1 MLAGSKH
8 NERVAG
14 VDHVSEDRAPP
25 SEPVLVAVC
34 GYPGVGKSTVAETL
48 TEWLDATRLRTDA
61 VRKEL
66 YDEPTYTSEESKIV
80 YETVMDRARERL
92 ADGPVVV
99 DASFADRRH
108 RAQAQ
113 QVARELTVPFRLLR
127 VHCEQSVAIGR
138 IRDREGISDADVEI
152 YHHVKDSFDPLGAEH
167 TTIDNSGAWDQT
179 VEQLRALSLGE

>member
-1 MLAGSKH
+1 MS
-8 NERVAG
+8 ERA
-14 VDHVSEDRAPP
+14 
-25 SEPVLVAVC
+25 PVLVAVC

-48 TEWLDATRLRTDA
+48 TEWLGATRLRTDA

-66 YDEPTYTSEESKIV
+66 DDDPTYAPEESKIV
-80 YETVMDRARERL
+80 YETVFRRAREHL

-113 QVARELTVPFRLLR
+113 RVARDVGVPFTLVR
-127 VHCEQSVAIGR
+127 VHCEQSVVIGR

-152 YHHVKDSFDPLGAEH
+152 YHHVKSFFDPLRVEH
-167 TTIDNSGAWDQT
+167 TTVDNSGEWDQT